1 MMTIVNILSVD
12 MRSIYTKWKELSG
25 NWLVSIINK
34 FVLLCVLISLG
45 VIFWRW
51 HLLPPA
57 VPLWYTK
64 PWGTDQLAHPYWLF
78 LLPIGSLLIYLVNVI
93 ASVYITA
100 DYLIFTQLLF
110 LTSFLVSFLSLITL
124 VQILFL
130 VT

>member
-1 MMTIVNILSVD
+1 MTIANSLSVHT
-12 MRSIYTKWKELSG
+12 RYIYTKWKEFSG
-25 NWLVSIINK
+25 NWLVSLVNT
-34 FVLLCVLISLG
+34 FVLVCVLISLG
-45 VIFWRW
+45 VIVWRW

-64 PWGTDQLAHPYWLF
+64 PWGTDQLANPYWLF
-78 LLPIGSLLIYLVNVI
+78 ILPIGSLLIYVINVI

-100 DYLIFTQLLF
+100 DYLVFTQLLF

>member
-1 MMTIVNILSVD
+1 MYNAATHMQYIH
-12 MRSIYTKWKELSG
+12 TKWNEFSA
-25 NWLVSIINK
+25 NWLVSLVNK
-34 FVLLCVLISLG
+34 FVLLCALVSLG

-51 HLLPPA
+51 QLLPPA

-78 LLPIGSLLIYLVNVI
+78 LLPIGSLLMYAINVI
-93 ASVYITA
+93 ASVYVTA
-100 DYLIFTQLLF
+100 DYLVFTQLLF

-130 VT
+130 IT

>member
-1 MMTIVNILSVD
+1 MITVHTLSIH
-12 MRSIYTKWKELSG
+12 MHYIFTKWKEFSG

-34 FVLLCVLISLG
+34 FVLLCILVSLG
-45 VIFWRW
+45 ITLWRW
-51 HLLPPA
+51 QLLPPA

-78 LLPIGSLLIYLVNVI
+78 LLPIGSILIYVINVI
-93 ASVYITA
+93 ASAYITA
-100 DYLIFTQLLF
+100 DYLVFTQLLF

>member
-1 MMTIVNILSVD
+1 MTIVHTISIHI
-12 MRSIYTKWKELSG
+12 RYIYTKWKELSS
-25 NWLVSIINK
+25 NWLVNSINK
-34 FVLLCVLISLG
+34 FVLLCALLSLG

-78 LLPIGSLLIYLVNVI
+78 LLPIGSTLIYVVNVI

-100 DYLIFTQLLF
+100 DYLVFTQLLF

-124 VQILFL
+124 VHILFL
-130 VT
+130 IT